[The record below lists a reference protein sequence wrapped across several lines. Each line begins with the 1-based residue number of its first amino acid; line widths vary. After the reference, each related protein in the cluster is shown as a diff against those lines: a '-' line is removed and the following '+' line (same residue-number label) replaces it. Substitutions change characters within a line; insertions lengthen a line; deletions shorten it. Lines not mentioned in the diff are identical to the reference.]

1 MERNAE
7 FSSRFRKRRRGS
19 TCAPEATSPA
29 TTPLIN
35 TMLEVEGLANSVYP
49 LHLLSQ
55 VPGIGSS
62 AEDIKE

>member
-1 MERNAE
+1 MQNLAAASVSE
-7 FSSRFRKRRRGS
+7 GGG
-19 TCAPEATSPA
+19 APEATSPA

-55 VPGIGSS
+55 VPGIRSS